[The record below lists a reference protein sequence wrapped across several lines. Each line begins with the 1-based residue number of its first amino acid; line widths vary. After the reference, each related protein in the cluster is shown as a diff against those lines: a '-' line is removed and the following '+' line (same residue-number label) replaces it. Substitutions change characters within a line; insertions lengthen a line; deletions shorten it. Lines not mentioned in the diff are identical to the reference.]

1 MIVEKIVDPGPG
13 LAWLMLPNDNVYSLA
28 EANEKN
34 PAWGCGEGL
43 FALED
48 GEWSP
53 VSLRTYTRIGTYPI
67 AYILQ
72 GHCLCP
78 ECAGV
83 AYSDSDTPDLMPF
96 INWETPNLFCDE
108 CGTRIESAY
117 AEEVRQ

>member
-1 MIVEKIVDPGPG
+1 MIVEKIIDPKEG

-28 EANEKN
+28 SANENN

-53 VSLRTYTRIGTYPI
+53 VSLRAFTSIGGYPI
-67 AYILQ
+67 AYALQ
-72 GHCLCP
+72 GVCCCS

-83 AYSDSDTPDLMPF
+83 AYSDNPSPPLMGF
-96 INWETPNLFCDE
+96 INWETPNLHCDE
-108 CGTRIESAY
+108 CGARIESAY